1 MADDLFD
8 GILNLEDESYE
19 EGYQLGVADGSQAG
33 RIEGRI
39 FGLEKGFEKFI
50 EIGRIHG
57 RACVWGARLS
67 TDKGS
72 VPQSSELID
81 LQSMLTDAEK
91 MPQEEDSSR
100 INPDAPVTME
110 NLPSN
115 RRLEKHIRTLFALVE
130 PESMSTQN
138 TEDAVSDFDDRY
150 KRALSKVKVIENIIG
165 EHPIGEKEKIS
176 DKKPS
181 QTGISVRLT
190 KAEPGEKNIEDFG
203 IRFSRA

>member
-1 MADDLFD
+1 MSDDLFD

-19 EGYQLGVADGSQAG
+19 EGYQLGVADGSRAG
-33 RIEGRI
+33 RIEGRV

-57 RACVWGARLS
+57 KACVWGARLS
-67 TDKGS
+67 ADKVPVPKPSEPMGCQSIVTDGEGKIQKEDGS
-72 VPQSSELID
+72 GIH
-81 LQSMLTDAEK
+81 
-91 MPQEEDSSR
+91 
-100 INPDAPVTME
+100 PDTPVTME

-165 EHPIGEKEKIS
+165 EHTTGHKEKIS

-181 QTGISVRLT
+181 QTSSSVRLT
-190 KAEPGEKNIEDFG
+190 RAEQGEKNIEDFG
-203 IRFSRA
+203 IRSSRV

>member
-8 GILNLEDESYE
+8 GILNLEEESYE

-57 RACVWGARLS
+57 KACVWGARLS
-67 TDKGS
+67 SGKAS
-72 VPQSSELID
+72 VPHSSE
-81 LQSMLTDAEK
+81 SMITDVEK
-91 MPQEEDSSR
+91 IAKGGDVSG
-100 INPDAPVTME
+100 IHPDTPMAMA

-115 RRLEKHIRTLFALVE
+115 QRLEKHIRTLYALVE

-165 EHPIGEKEKIS
+165 EHPTGEKEQS
-176 DKKPS
+176 SNKKPS
-181 QTGISVRLT
+181 QTGTGVRLT
-190 KAEPGEKNIEDFG
+190 RAEPGEKNIEDFG
-203 IRFSRA
+203 IRFS